1 MSKADGTFIAGYLK
15 VLDYGRVVPPI
26 TILLRGCRPQHERV
40 WQRRITTLSH
50 SCHGNQ
56 QKSRRSMMHCTQKQI
71 YILNTENKNMGAMNE
86 TESELTGQKET
97 LEEWVDGY
105 NCGIQ
110 HADSYRNRMQL
121 ALVIAF
127 AIGILIGVNV

>member
-1 MSKADGTFIAGYLK
+1 MGA
-15 VLDYGRVVPPI
+15 
-26 TILLRGCRPQHERV
+26 
-40 WQRRITTLSH
+40 
-50 SCHGNQ
+50 
-56 QKSRRSMMHCTQKQI
+56 
-71 YILNTENKNMGAMNE
+71 YIMNENDKTELNTPAA
-86 TESELTGQKET
+86 KET